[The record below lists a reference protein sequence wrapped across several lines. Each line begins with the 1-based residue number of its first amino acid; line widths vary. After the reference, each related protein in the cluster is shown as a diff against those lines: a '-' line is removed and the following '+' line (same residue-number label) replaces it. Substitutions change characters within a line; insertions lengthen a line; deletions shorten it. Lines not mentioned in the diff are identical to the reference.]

1 LPRLRRTSVKRE
13 IALIGRSLIS
23 IGKAFGRLAPLLE
36 PVNTATPPAATI
48 PPRRKLRIS
57 PARRAAMKLHGQY
70 LGRLGGLTPRQR
82 AQVKKTRDVK
92 GVRAAIG
99 LAKKLAKS

>member
-1 LPRLRRTSVKRE
+1 MSRLRRSSVKRE

-36 PVNTATPPAATI
+36 PVNTRARPAVSIQT
-48 PPRRKLRIS
+48 RRKPWLS

-82 AQVKKTRDVK
+82 AQVKKTRDTK

-99 LAKKLAKS
+99 LAKKLAKG